1 VEYGHCGIFITP
13 HRGIVTPERNTFLP
27 RSGRISGSVMRQT
40 KSVVFRGPDRARKI
54 DRYRRRAWVQRRV
67 TLRSVE
73 LPAKTP
79 HHVRSC
85 IPGEFPEPPK
95 SKSFALF
102 RRGVGLTSDLLILL
116 VASPF
121 FAVWFLYRGAMMLLR
136 GMR

>member
-1 VEYGHCGIFITP
+1 M
-13 HRGIVTPERNTFLP
+13 TPERYIVLP
-27 RSGRISGSVMRQT
+27 RSVRMNGGVMRQT

-73 LPAKTP
+73 LPAKES

-95 SKSFALF
+95 SKTIALM

-116 VASPF
+116 LAAPF